1 MSLGIVILTEEGVV
15 LAAESLGT
23 LLSQEQTDIQS
34 QCKKC
39 GEKGKPNISCPKCGE
54 VLGPAPTISRQFP
67 ATHTHHCQKLFRI
80 NTHAGFI
87 VVGNPSLGTMKA
99 QHAVY
104 AFINWLKANEHFEDY
119 AEQMVAHWQTF
130 CGEAQVLEKHSGHT
144 ELVIAGIK
152 SGAEA
157 VAFSQ
162 TLVIQ
167 KGKIKVGT
175 VSCSGVVA
183 CGVHEILDKMFGDG
197 GIRQYPVKEFP
208 LQDAVEFAEFLVQT
222 QIGVD
227 KYTARMP
234 RLGGEIDIAVVH
246 PNHGFVWVR
255 QKELQRI
262 IEKEANQGI
271 QPTK

>member
-23 LLSQEQTDIQS
+23 LLSLEQTDIQS
-34 QCKKC
+34 ECKKC
-39 GEKGKPNISCPKCGE
+39 GERGKPNISCPKCGN

-67 ATHTHHCQKLFRI
+67 ATHTHYCQKLFRI
-80 NTHAGFI
+80 NKHAGFI
-87 VVGNPSLGTMKA
+87 VVGNPNLGAMKA
-99 QHAVY
+99 QHAVF
-104 AFINWLKANEHFEDY
+104 AFINWLKEKKYFDDY

-130 CGEAQVLEKHSGHT
+130 CGDAKVLEKHGGHT

-152 SGAEA
+152 SKSEA
-157 VAFSQ
+157 MAFSQ
-162 TLVIQ
+162 TLLIQ
-167 KGKIKVGT
+167 KGVIKVGI
-175 VSCSGVVA
+175 VSLTGIVA

-197 GIRQYPVKEFP
+197 GIKQYPVKEFP

-227 KYTARMP
+227 KYTARIP
-234 RLGGEIDIAVVH
+234 RLGGDIDVAVVH

-262 IEKEANQGI
+262 IEKEANKPVE
-271 QPTK
+271 PTR